1 MQMKKLLLLLVIVLY
16 SCSNKTEFIL
26 SVSSDIDSDEMA
38 YLVQYKENVPVLK
51 DSMSVVDGK
60 FVFSD
65 SIVVPEMHYIFFK
78 NIKGNIPVVLEPGNI
93 NITLYKDSIRSSKIT
108 GTKSNDDFKLYIDQS
123 SSLINE
129 LNNIQ
134 NEINYNIAL
143 NDSLLVDDL
152 EKQFVDMRNKLTD
165 YEFNF
170 MKDNNDSYI
179 SALILQRMVFERS
192 IDYDQAD
199 SIMNTFD
206 QSLKLTSP
214 YTAVEKIIENFKLS
228 NTEAPRIGSFA
239 PKFSGPGLNGE
250 VISLDGINSKY
261 ILIDFWASWCAPCR
275 VENPGLAELLTR
287 YSKDDFSILGVS
299 LDMNMASWKKA
310 IEMDGIESWIH
321 ISNLKYFNDPIAKLY
336 DISAEGIP
344 SSFLLNP
351 ERKIIA
357 RNIKGEDLE
366 FVLNAELKYNE

>member
-1 MQMKKLLLLLVIVLY
+1 MRMKKLLLLLVIVLY
-16 SCSNKTEFIL
+16 SCSNKTEFTL
-26 SVSSDIDSDEMA
+26 SVSSDIDRDEMA

-93 NITLYKDSIRSSKIT
+93 NINLYKDSIRSSKIT

>member
-1 MQMKKLLLLLVIVLY
+1 MQMKKLLLLLVTVLY
-16 SCSNKTEFIL
+16 SCSNKTEFTL

-123 SSLINE
+123 SLLINE

>member
-1 MQMKKLLLLLVIVLY
+1 MRMKKLLLLLVIVLY
-16 SCSNKTEFIL
+16 SCSNKTEFTL

-93 NITLYKDSIRSSKIT
+93 NINLYKDSIRSSKIT

-152 EKQFVDMRNKLTD
+152 EKQFVEMRNKLTD

>member
-1 MQMKKLLLLLVIVLY
+1 MRMKKILLLLVIVLY
-16 SCSNKTEFIL
+16 SCSNKTEFTL

>member
-1 MQMKKLLLLLVIVLY
+1 MRMKKLLLLLVIVLY
-16 SCSNKTEFIL
+16 SCSNKTEFTL
-26 SVSSDIDSDEMA
+26 SVSSDINSDEMA

-93 NITLYKDSIRSSKIT
+93 NMTLYKDSIRSTKIT

-123 SSLINE
+123 STLINE

-152 EKQFVDMRNKLTD
+152 EKQFINMRNKLTD

-192 IDYDQAD
+192 IDYDKAD

-214 YTAVEKIIENFKLS
+214 YAAVEKIIENFKLS

-250 VISLDGINSKY
+250 VISLDGIKSNY

-275 VENPGLAELLTR
+275 VENPGLAELLAK

>member
-1 MQMKKLLLLLVIVLY
+1 MKKLLLLLVIVLY
-16 SCSNKTEFIL
+16 SCSNKTEFTL

-93 NITLYKDSIRSSKIT
+93 NMILYKDSIRSSKIT

-287 YSKDDFSILGVS
+287 YSKDDFSILGIS
-299 LDMNMASWKKA
+299 LDMNMASWKNA

-344 SSFLLNP
+344 SSFLLNS

>member
-1 MQMKKLLLLLVIVLY
+1 MRMKKLLLLLVIVLY
-16 SCSNKTEFIL
+16 SCSNKTEFTL
-26 SVSSDIDSDEMA
+26 SVSSDIDRDEMA

-192 IDYDQAD
+192 IDYDKAD

>member
-1 MQMKKLLLLLVIVLY
+1 MRMKKLLLLLVIVLY
-16 SCSNKTEFIL
+16 SCSNKTEFTL
-26 SVSSDIDSDEMA
+26 SVSSDIDRDEMA

-60 FVFSD
+60 FVCSD

-357 RNIKGEDLE
+357 RNIKGDDLE

>member
-16 SCSNKTEFIL
+16 SCSNKTEFTL

-228 NTEAPRIGSFA
+228 NTEAPRIGSLA

-366 FVLNAELKYNE
+366 FVLKAELKYNE

>member
-1 MQMKKLLLLLVIVLY
+1 MKKLLLLLVIVLY
-16 SCSNKTEFIL
+16 SCSNKTEFTL

-65 SIVVPEMHYIFFK
+65 SIVVPDMHYIFFK

>member
-1 MQMKKLLLLLVIVLY
+1 MRMKKLLLLLVTVLY
-16 SCSNKTEFIL
+16 SCSNKTEFNL

-357 RNIKGEDLE
+357 RNIKGDDLE